1 MSADD
6 NFLYGDLEEKAQNV
20 EFEQLNAKY
29 TALEKENATLKQ
41 ELTDS
46 KTQIIFIT
54 EQKEVVEKNMMSL
67 FNTAIAELKRKD
79 KQVIEL
85 TMKLKGGGR

>member
-1 MSADD
+1 
-6 NFLYGDLEEKAQNV
+6 
-20 EFEQLNAKY
+20 
-29 TALEKENATLKQ
+29 
-41 ELTDS
+41 LTDS

>member
-67 FNTAIAELKRKD
+67 FNTAIAELK
-79 KQVIEL
+79 
-85 TMKLKGGGR
+85 

>member
-46 KTQIIFIT
+46 
-54 EQKEVVEKNMMSL
+54 
-67 FNTAIAELKRKD
+67 
-79 KQVIEL
+79 
-85 TMKLKGGGR
+85 